1 MSIIDQVASAVEQ
14 LNEEEAEALV
24 RRALGEKVDPVELLN
39 SGVLAGM
46 RGMGKKFSQGE
57 YFLAELIMGSDIG
70 KRCIDLVTPHLPSHT
85 KRKAGVVVIGA
96 VSSDIH
102 SIGKDLVAMQL
113 RISGYEVHDLGIN
126 VPTMKF
132 IEKAKEV
139 SADIIG
145 QSAFLVSTIPYTAE
159 LVKYLV
165 DMGLRKDFKVII
177 GGTGT
182 SHEYARS
189 IGADGWAKDCFDGVS
204 LCDRLMHRG

>member
-1 MSIIDQVASAVEQ
+1 MSIIEQVALAVEQ
-14 LNEEEAEALV
+14 IRETEAEELV
-24 RRALGEKVDPVELLN
+24 HRAISQGVDPTELLN

-46 RGMGKKFSQGE
+46 RGLGKKFSQGE

-70 KRCIDLVTPHLPSHT
+70 KRCIDLVTPHLLSQA
-85 KRKAGVVVIGA
+85 KRRAGVVVIGA
-96 VSSDIH
+96 VKSDIH

-113 RISGYEVHDLGIN
+113 RISGYEVHDLGID
-126 VPTMKF
+126 VSTMKF

-139 SADIIG
+139 RADIIG

-159 LVKYLV
+159 LVKYLA

-182 SHEYARS
+182 GSDYART
-189 IGADGWAKDCFDGVS
+189 IGADGWAKDCFDAVI
-204 LCDRLMHRG
+204 LCDQLLHRE